1 MRIPQGLALLELTV
15 ASASSVSPSRTPGPA
30 RLSRDVVSL
39 RLLALA
45 CLEGQGPTLPW
56 GCSRWQPFGRLSAL
70 STTCHPGQA
79 PPPRAHGRPCFPF
92 RPDTLLLGP
101 GRRRGHLG
109 PGVSVALRASLVGL
123 SSVYSSVLCVTIC
136 SRTVPCRLAPEG
148 GDRVHPGIRVSAVL
162 GHTRASR
169 ALSHPR
175 PQTPAPGSRHSVS
188 SAPASSPQTLPRV
201 ALPPAA
207 AVGREAT
214 LSD

>member
-1 MRIPQGLALLELTV
+1 M

-79 PPPRAHGRPCFPF
+79 LPPRAHGRPCFPF
-92 RPDTLLLGP
+92 RSDTLLLGP

-136 SRTVPCRLAPEG
+136 WRTVPCRLARGRGPSPPW
-148 GDRVHPGIRVSAVL
+148 HPGVCSA
-162 GHTRASR
+162 GPHASVQGPE
-169 ALSHPR
+169 SP
-175 PQTPAPGSRHSVS
+175 
-188 SAPASSPQTLPRV
+188 PASDASTRKQTLGVLCTRLLTTDPARGGP
-201 ALPPAA
+201 PPAA